1 MLSYT
6 KSKRWLAVVGLS
18 LTLLGNTAQAQ
29 QQPFVGEVKL
39 FAGNFAPL
47 GYVFA
52 DGRLLAIA
60 DYLALFALIGT
71 TYGGD
76 GQTTFAVPDLRGRMP
91 VHFGTSNSFG
101 TIDIGQSWG
110 SPTVA
115 LTVANLP
122 SGSSRG
128 DQASTSAITVINGVV
143 PMSSRTARTV
153 DTQTPVTGSGQ
164 AIALKGPYLGINY
177 IIAVVGVYP
186 SPN

>member
-29 QQPFVGEVKL
+29 QFIGEVKL

-52 DGRLLAIA
+52 DGSLLAIA
-60 DYLALFALIGT
+60 DYSALFALIGT

-91 VHFGTSNSFG
+91 VHYGFSNSFG

-122 SGSSRG
+122 SGVSRG
-128 DQASTSAITVINGVV
+128 DQASTGTIAVTNAVI
-143 PMSSRTARTV
+143 PMSSRMARTV
-153 DTQTPVTGSGQ
+153 DAQTPFNGLGQ
-164 AIALKGPYLGINY
+164 AIELKGPYLGINY
-177 IIAVVGVYP
+177 IISVDGVFP
-186 SPN
+186 SSN